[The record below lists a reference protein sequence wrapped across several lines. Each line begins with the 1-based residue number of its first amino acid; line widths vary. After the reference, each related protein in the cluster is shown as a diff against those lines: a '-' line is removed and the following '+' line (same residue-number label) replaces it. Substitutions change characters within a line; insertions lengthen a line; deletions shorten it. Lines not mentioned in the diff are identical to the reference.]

1 MSNNFMTLKFP
12 ALSIN
17 ESFARTVV
25 ASFAL
30 ILSPTIEQ
38 LSDLKTVVSE
48 AVTNCIV
55 HAYRGGEGEIEITA
69 RISGNQIYV
78 TISDLGSGIDD
89 IDLAM
94 QMMFTTRADEE
105 RSGMGFT
112 IKQAF
117 ADELTVEN
125 NYPRGTKVSFSK
137 KLFGDKKI
145 CAKGGESFV
154 RAK

>member
-1 MSNNFMTLKFP
+1 MNNSMYIKFP
-12 ALSIN
+12 SLSIN

-30 ILSPTIEQ
+30 NLSPTIEQ

-55 HAYRGGEGEIEITA
+55 HAYRGTVGEIELVASQNDGEI
-69 RISGNQIYV
+69 IV
-78 TISDLGSGIDD
+78 TVSDTGIGIDD

-94 QMMFTTRADEE
+94 EMSFTTRADEE

-112 IKQAF
+112 IMQAF
-117 ADELTVEN
+117 SDNLTVKK
-125 NYPRGTKVSFSK
+125 NYPCGTKVSFSK
-137 KLFGDKKI
+137 KLFFDKTINGEGGDN
-145 CAKGGESFV
+145 FV